1 MNESILI
8 VSVVALI
15 CVLCIIVVWYIS
27 YSQQQAK
34 VWVNRLRS
42 GTSHGTQAVP
52 EEETSSPRRPHWV
65 LRFIESIG
73 LAAKPQKESELSAI
87 RTRLMVAGYR
97 HPKAPI
103 MFWGTRLLFCVLFI
117 FGSYFVPVEGKTN
130 IDPVQ
135 LRMLLFVLGAIVG
148 LYLPDIWIRQRTKRR
163 QQEIREGFPDVL
175 DLLVVCV
182 EAGLGLD
189 QAIGRVGKEIQ
200 NTYPIINEEFELLSM
215 ELRLGIPRE
224 EAMRNFNRRINL
236 DEIHQL
242 TTLIIQADKFGSS
255 ITRALRV
262 HADSMRKKRHSRAEE
277 LAAKLPVKLAFP
289 LIFFIFPSLFIVLLG
304 PAVINLMENVF
315 PAMSGSK

>member
-1 MNESILI
+1 M
-8 VSVVALI
+8 
-15 CVLCIIVVWYIS
+15 
-27 YSQQQAK
+27 
-34 VWVNRLRS
+34 NRLRS
-42 GTSHGTQAVP
+42 GTSHGFLS
-52 EEETSSPRRPHWV
+52 EDGENTSSSRSVNRV
-65 LRFIESIG
+65 LQFIESIG
-73 LAAKPQKESELSAI
+73 LAAKPQKESELSDI
-87 RTRLMVAGYR
+87 RTRLVIAGYR
-97 HPKAPI
+97 NPKAPI
-103 MFWGTRLLFCVLFI
+103 LFWGTRLLFCGLFV
-117 FGSYFVPVEGKTN
+117 FGSYFVPVEGKID

-135 LRMLLFVLGAIVG
+135 LRLLLLVLGAILG
-148 LYLPDIWIRQRTKRR
+148 LYLPDVWVRMRTQRR

-175 DLLVVCV
+175 DLMVVCV

-189 QAIGRVGKEIQ
+189 QAIGRVGKEIRDS
-200 NTYPIINEEFELLSM
+200 YPIINEEFELLSM

-262 HADSMRKKRHSRAEE
+262 HSDSMRKKRHFRAEE

-304 PAVINLMENVF
+304 PAVINLTEVVF
-315 PAMSGSK
+315 PAMGGNK